1 MDKSGLK
8 NSIRTLS
15 PAYFALPM
23 STGII
28 SIASYT
34 LGYTL
39 ISDFLSVVNDIE
51 LGVLSALLI
60 GRLLF
65 YFPEV
70 KKNLSSHSQGA
81 GFLTVVA
88 ALCIYESR
96 NVLLKNNY
104 TLALEIW
111 MLSLAIWVVL
121 IYSFFLLITFKKHKP
136 TLATG
141 INGSWLL
148 FVVSTQALSITG
160 NLIAGHLNL
169 QPEVTLFVTTLL
181 YLLGA
186 ILYLIIIGLIFY
198 RTTFFLMTPREF
210 KPSFWINM
218 GAAAISTLAG
228 SVLINNMR
236 GAGEFQSFIPI
247 MKLLTMLFWVEGTW
261 WIPIVASMA
270 IWKRRKIKLKY
281 SADYWS
287 LVFPLGVYTFCT
299 WHLSDALSLQFL
311 KKIPEIFVYF
321 AWTAW
326 IVTYSKMILHLI
338 KFYISPYLH
347 KK

>member
-1 MDKSGLK
+1 MAKLSIRD
-8 NSIRTLS
+8 NIRTLS

-28 SIASYT
+28 AIASYT
-34 LGYTL
+34 LGYTR
-39 ISDFLSVVNDIE
+39 ISNFLSIVNDAE
-51 LGVLSALLI
+51 LIILFLLLI
-60 GRLLF
+60 GRLIF
-65 YFPEV
+65 FFPEV
-70 KKNLSSHSQGA
+70 KKNLSTHAVGA
-81 GFLTVVA
+81 GFLTIVA
-88 ALCIYESR
+88 ALCIWESR
-96 NVLLKNNY
+96 KVLLKNDF
-104 TLALEIW
+104 TFALTGW
-111 MLSLAIWVVL
+111 LLSMAIWILL

-136 TLATG
+136 SLEKG

-160 NLIAGHLNL
+160 NLIFSHFGID
-169 QPEVTLFVTTLL
+169 PEVALFVTLLL

-228 SVLINNMR
+228 SVLINVMQDVI
-236 GAGEFQSFIPI
+236 EFQSFIPI

-270 IWKRRKIKLKY
+270 IWKRRRLKLTY

-299 WHLSDALSLQFL
+299 WHLAEVLSLPFL
-311 KKIPEIFVYF
+311 KRIPDVFIYF
-321 AWTAW
+321 AWIAW
-326 IVTYSKMILHLI
+326 IVTYLKMGG
-338 KFYISPYLH
+338 YL
-347 KK
+347 KKLLKAMLASH